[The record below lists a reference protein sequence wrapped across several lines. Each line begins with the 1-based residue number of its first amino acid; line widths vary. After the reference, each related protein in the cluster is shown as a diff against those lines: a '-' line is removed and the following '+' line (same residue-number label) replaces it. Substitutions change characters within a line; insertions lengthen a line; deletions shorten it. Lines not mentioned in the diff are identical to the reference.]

1 MGTFTVAL
9 QLCYG
14 YLKVA
19 NRSTSRRKLCLAS
32 RSAYRFLV
40 RQGMD
45 VRNRTEDP
53 PDSRICPVAFPAKN
67 LSPFRGHP
75 TLFTTITEEPISGAH

>member
-32 RSAYRFLV
+32 RSAYRFLA

-53 PDSRICPVAFPAKN
+53 PDSRILPSGVFRKKPQP
-67 LSPFRGHP
+67 LSRPPYSVHHNYGR
-75 TLFTTITEEPISGAH
+75 ANKR